1 VQLQL
6 EVRSTN
12 ACTACGHRDSPSSV
26 SPLSR
31 CCSIQWAET
40 RVPVASIEG
49 GSTFVMLQPAY
60 SHSNNNGNLLPCFL
74 ENAFELLGDAEH
86 GKPGDYYL
94 DTKPGGGGGGATA
107 VYFVGPTTPQRTVLP
122 QSQGLVVA
130 TNISDWTV
138 QARNASFAPFETE
151 NDHFTKT
158 GSGQT

>member
-1 VQLQL
+1 
-6 EVRSTN
+6 
-12 ACTACGHRDSPSSV
+12 
-26 SPLSR
+26 
-31 CCSIQWAET
+31 
-40 RVPVASIEG
+40 
-49 GSTFVMLQPAY
+49 MLQPAY